1 MNKNNPFKFGT
12 IVEGEYFTD
21 RIEEQRQV
29 KEILTSSNHLILISP
44 RRYGKTSLVQ
54 KVVKESG
61 RPAFQLN
68 LQLVTDVEDFAS
80 HLLKQVF
87 KHYPIQRI
95 KHMLSHFRIVP
106 TLSVNPMTE
115 GIELTFQPFTDAYI
129 VLEDVLALIEK
140 LGEKDVPPIVVL
152 DEFQEIV
159 SLDKHL
165 DKKLRAILQ
174 LHSHV
179 NYVFLGS
186 QESMMQEIF
195 ERKKSPFYHFGYLM
209 HLKKI
214 PYEDFARFLENG
226 FIPFG
231 NTEQAATISRNIL
244 AFTHCH
250 PYYTQQLAFQTW
262 NLWQQNGFSEKLVEE
277 AVSALVEMHDMDY
290 ERLWMT
296 FNRTDKKVLIGI
308 NKSLG
313 SPTRTTF
320 LQNQGIESAS
330 TVYSSLKRL
339 IRSGYVIKNESYEMD
354 DPFFARWIIKRREE

>member
-87 KHYPIQRI
+87 KHYPMQRI

-115 GIELTFQPFTDAYI
+115 GMELTFQPFTDAYI

-195 ERKKSPFYHFGYLM
+195 ERKKSPFYHFGY
-209 HLKKI
+209 
-214 PYEDFARFLENG
+214 FLHEVFLRAPG
-226 FIPFG
+226 G
-231 NTEQAATISRNIL
+231 DGRRAKADTRGLEGRTA
-244 AFTHCH
+244 
-250 PYYTQQLAFQTW
+250 
-262 NLWQQNGFSEKLVEE
+262 VER
-277 AVSALVEMHDMDY
+277 HH
-290 ERLWMT
+290 
-296 FNRTDKKVLIGI
+296 VLIHRDVG
-308 NKSLG
+308 G
-313 SPTRTTF
+313 HQGHTGG
-320 LQNQGIESAS
+320 LQSDGC
-330 TVYSSLKRL
+330 YCH
-339 IRSGYVIKNESYEMD
+339 GG
-354 DPFFARWIIKRREE
+354 